1 MKKSKS
7 TVNLKMKASI
17 MTESEINVENIK
29 KKIFNRNT
37 FAGNVTMCQN
47 NWEMKFGVKKRRR
60 MEEMIICGA
69 RLKNKIY
76 YTSMIINEE
85 VNSCNLLLEKFNAS

>member
-1 MKKSKS
+1 
-7 TVNLKMKASI
+7 
-17 MTESEINVENIK
+17 
-29 KKIFNRNT
+29 
-37 FAGNVTMCQN
+37 
-47 NWEMKFGVKKRRR
+47 